1 MSDAVY
7 TYIHF
12 RTPSKTSTNQT
23 PEGVHLPSD
32 SVSRVAIARW
42 ECQQGGSLA
51 QCPLRVWAGW
61 QFCPVRVLAGWQFC
75 PLRMLAG
82 WQFCPL
88 RVWAG
93 WQSISHPFLVSE
105 LVEVFPATHRR
116 WLNII
121 RRGEIL
127 LPPNSGHLGFELSG
141 IPQNTPFCVFQVI
154 WKKNITRIV
163 SIFQYYKMSKE
174 LSTGCSSQD
183 ILVVG
188 WWFVRLTNAWE
199 RNFEPIGTFQS

>member
-1 MSDAVY
+1 MTDSDCFFSRKYSCGVQCRMLY
-7 TYIHF
+7 TLIFISELHQ
-12 RTPSKTSTNQT
+12 K
-23 PEGVHLPSD
+23 
-32 SVSRVAIARW
+32 
-42 ECQQGGSLA
+42 LA
-51 QCPLRVWAGW
+51 PTKHQRGCICPLIVWAGWQSCPLRVWAGW
-61 QFCPVRVLAGWQFC
+61 QFCPVRMFAGWQFY

-141 IPQNTPFCVFQVI
+141 IPQNAPFCFCQVI
-154 WKKNITRIV
+154 LKKNVTRIV
-163 SIFQYYKMSKE
+163 SIFQYSKMSKE
-174 LSTGCSSQD
+174 LSRGCSSQD
-183 ILVVG
+183 ILLVG
-188 WWFVRLTNAWE
+188 CCIPHICQFWYT
-199 RNFEPIGTFQS
+199 TT